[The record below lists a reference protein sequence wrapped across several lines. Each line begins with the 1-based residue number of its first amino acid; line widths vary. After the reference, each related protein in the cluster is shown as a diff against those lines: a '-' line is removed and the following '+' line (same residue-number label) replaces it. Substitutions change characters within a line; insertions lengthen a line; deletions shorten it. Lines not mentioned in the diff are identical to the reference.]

1 MALNSSGQISLNS
14 GTSGESVTI
23 ELGLGGAG
31 TTLNML
37 DASVRTLTGK
47 SSGAIVMPTDFYG
60 KSIMDQY
67 PFSNY
72 SFTIAGAGATSGGGG
87 PNGAPGK
94 VKATMGASSGSSASV
109 SYGLMLRAYWADS
122 NVSTQT
128 YGASRDVAFVSASSN
143 WNITDLTNMGITYTD
158 VRTTSVSRTIS
169 VGMNLDDTFVAGYYV
184 ITRSGAAT
192 FSQWS
197 SGTWTAQTTILDTGG
212 GRHFT
217 NGSWTIPAPNANQL
231 IVLAYT
237 NNTGFDTFSGSLT

>member
-47 SSGAIVMPTDFYG
+47 ASGAIVMPTDFYG
-60 KSIMDQY
+60 KSIMNQY

-72 SFTIAGAGATSGGGG
+72 SFTIAGVGASGGGPSG
-87 PNGAPGK
+87 QPGK
-94 VKATMGASSGSSASV
+94 VKATMGASSGSSVSV
-109 SYGLMLRAYWADS
+109 AYGLMLRAYWADS

-158 VRTTSVSRTIS
+158 VTTTSATRTIS
-169 VGMNLDDTFVAGYYV
+169 VGMNLDDDFNGGYYV

-197 SGTWTAQTTILDTGG
+197 SGVWTAMTNIHDTPG
-212 GRHFT
+212 GR
-217 NGSWTIPAPNANQL
+217 NSISGSWTIPAPTANQL
-231 IVLAYT
+231 IVLGYT
-237 NNTGFDTFSGSLT
+237 NNTGFDTFTGSLT

>member
-1 MALNSSGQISLNS
+1 MALNSSGQVSLNS

-47 SSGAIVMPTDFYG
+47 ASGAIVMPTDFYG
-60 KSIMDQY
+60 KSIMNSY

-72 SFTIAGAGATSGGGG
+72 SMTIGGVGAGSSG
-87 PNGAPGK
+87 PSGAPGK
-94 VKATMGASSGSSASV
+94 VKPIIGASSGSSVSV

-122 NVSTQT
+122 NAGTQT
-128 YGASRDVAFVSASSN
+128 YEASRDTVFVSPSTN
-143 WNITDLTNMGITYTD
+143 WNATDLANMGITYTD
-158 VRTTSVSRTIS
+158 VRTTSATRTIS
-169 VGMNLDDTFVAGYYV
+169 VSMNLDDDMNGGYYV

-197 SGTWTAQTTILDTGG
+197 SGVWTAQVNIHDSPG
-212 GRHFT
+212 GRGSIS
-217 NGSWTIPAPNANQL
+217 GSWTIPAPTANQL
-231 IVLAYT
+231 IVLGYT
-237 NNTGFDTFSGSLT
+237 NNTGFDTFAGSLT

>member
-23 ELGLGGAG
+23 EMGLGGSG

-47 SSGAIVMPTDFYG
+47 ATGAIVMPTDFYG

-72 SFTIAGAGATSGGGG
+72 SFTIAGVGFVGGG
-87 PNGAPGK
+87 PTGAPGK
-94 VKATMGASSGSSASV
+94 VKATMGVSSGSSVSV
-109 SYGLMLRAYWADS
+109 TYGLMLRAYWADS
-122 NVSTQT
+122 NGSTQT
-128 YGASRDVAFVSASSN
+128 YGASRDVVFVSSSTN

-158 VRTTSVSRTIS
+158 VRTTSATRTINVS
-169 VGMNLDDTFVAGYYV
+169 MSLDDTFGAGYYV
-184 ITRSGAAT
+184 ITRSGPAS

-197 SGTWTAQTTILDTGG
+197 SGTWTQKNTILDTDG
-212 GRHFT
+212 GRHGVS
-217 NGSWTIPAPNANQL
+217 GSWTIPAPTANQL

-237 NNTGFDTFSGSLT
+237 NNTGFDTFSGSMT

>member
-47 SSGAIVMPTDFYG
+47 ASGAIVMPTDFYG
-60 KSIMDQY
+60 KSIMNSY

-72 SFTIAGAGATSGGGG
+72 SMSIAGVGGGG
-87 PNGAPGK
+87 GSASGQPGS
-94 VKATMGASSGSSASV
+94 VKATMGASSGSSVSV
-109 SYGLMLRAYWADS
+109 AYGLMLRSYWADS
-122 NVSTQT
+122 TGTQV
-128 YGASRDVAFVSASSN
+128 YSASRDTVFVSPSTN
-143 WNITDLTNMGITYTD
+143 WNVTDLTNMGITYTD
-158 VRTTSVSRTIS
+158 VRTTSATRTIS
-169 VGMNLDDTFVAGYYV
+169 VNMNLDDDMNGGYYV

-197 SGTWTAQTTILDTGG
+197 SGVWTAMTNIHDAGG
-212 GRHFT
+212 GRH
-217 NGSWTIPAPNANQL
+217 NISGSWTIPAPTANQL
-231 IVLAYT
+231 IVLGYT
-237 NNTGFDTFSGSLT
+237 NNTGFDTFTGSLT

>member
-14 GTSGESVTI
+14 GTAGESVSL

-47 SSGAIVMPTDFYG
+47 ATGAIVMPTDFYG
-60 KSIMDQY
+60 KTAMAQY

-72 SFTIAGAGATSGGGG
+72 SMTIGGVGGSGGG
-87 PNGAPGK
+87 PNGVPGK

-109 SYGLMLRAYWADS
+109 TYGLMLRAYWSDS
-122 NVSTQT
+122 NAGAQT
-128 YGASRDVAFVSASSN
+128 YGASRDVAFVSPSTN
-143 WNITDLTNMGITYTD
+143 WTITDLTNMGITYTD
-158 VRTTSVSRTIS
+158 VRTTSATRTIS
-169 VGMNLDDTFVAGYYV
+169 VSMNLDDDMNGGYYV

-197 SGTWTAQTTILDTGG
+197 SGVWTAQVNIHHTPG
-212 GRHFT
+212 GRGSIS
-217 NGSWTIPAPNANQL
+217 GSWTIPAPTANQL
-231 IVLAYT
+231 IVLGYT
-237 NNTGFDTFSGSLT
+237 NNTGFDTFAGSLT